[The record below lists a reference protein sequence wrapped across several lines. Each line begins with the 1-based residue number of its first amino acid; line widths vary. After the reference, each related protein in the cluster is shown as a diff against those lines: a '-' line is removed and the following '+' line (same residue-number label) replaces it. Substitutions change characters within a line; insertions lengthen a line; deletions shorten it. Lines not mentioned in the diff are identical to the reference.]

1 MQATLKQI
9 LSHLDK
15 GAFTNEAAIS
25 RQAVMPVLAELG
37 WDIYDPEEVKP
48 EYATSGRGRVEYA
61 LCLDG
66 NPQIFVEVKQAG
78 TFQKAA
84 EQLLKYAFAEGIE
97 MAVLTD
103 ARRWSVYL
111 STEPVP
117 FEKRRVELL
126 DIADRPLIEAAT
138 VLRRYLERDTTRSG
152 ANVRAAKEDLHNAV
166 RRTKAADNI
175 PDAWASLLTEHDG
188 LISECLAERVKEN
201 TGVAPAEQ
209 DIRDYLDRV
218 ASALQGSKSISS
230 PVQDASTP
238 TCQEPLRSDALSA
251 EQVFDAAAES
261 GFHNVR
267 SSTTTDTYKKRW
279 LEFAEWCESNGYS
292 WLPANPEHIVSWL
305 EANNP
310 RLAPRTLTHDLAAI
324 KLAHEAHGQPNPV
337 SRGSPPRQYLARLL
351 KEKEIALRD
360 SDQSPS
366 WDQALPPHRYAP

>member
-48 EYATSGRGRVEYA
+48 EYATSGRGRVDYA

-66 NPQIFVEVKQAG
+66 KPQIFVEVKQAE

-84 EQLLKYAFAEGIE
+84 EQLLKYAYEEGIE

-103 ARRWSVYL
+103 ARRWSIYL

-117 FEKRRVELL
+117 FQKRRVKLL
-126 DIADRPLIEAAT
+126 DIAHMPLIEAAS
-138 VLRRYLERDTTRSG
+138 VLRRYMERGATQSG
-152 ANVRAAKEDLHNAV
+152 ANVRAAREDLHNTV

-175 PDAWASLLTEHDG
+175 PDAWASLLKEPDG
-188 LISECLAERVKEN
+188 LIAECLAERVEEN

-218 ASALQGSKSISS
+218 TRAPQGSKSAST

-238 TCQEPLRSDALSA
+238 TCQEPLRSAASS
-251 EQVFDAAAES
+251 FDTAAKS
-261 GFHNVR
+261 NLHDVR
-267 SSTTTDTYKKRW
+267 NSSTTDTYKRRW
-279 LEFAEWCESNGYS
+279 LEFADWCESNGYS
-292 WLPANPEHIVSWL
+292 WLPADPKHIESWL
-305 EANNP
+305 EDTWPILTAG
-310 RLAPRTLTHDLAAI
+310 TLTFALRAI
-324 KLAHEAHGQPNPV
+324 TLVHKAHEQSDPMSSNL
-337 SRGSPPRQYLARLL
+337 PRQCLDRLRQ
-351 KEKEIALRD
+351 KEKD
-360 SDQSPS
+360 ND
-366 WDQALPPHRYAP
+366 